1 MLVLNRKGLIFIFV
15 NGSFYREQRCITR
28 NSSHLLRLTGLILGA
43 TKLPR
48 FQVAEDEEMAPVTG
62 HHQAMTD
69 QIDTKPPQCCSWKGW
84 LGPPG
89 STTLWRGSGSLWIGA
104 DCGDS
109 ITEWTSQGLVSMI
122 GCGVVS
128 PTGGG
133 VTGLSLCSGF
143 AEVCKL
149 SFL

>member
-15 NGSFYREQRCITR
+15 KGSFYQEQRCITR
-28 NSSHLLRLTGLILGA
+28 SSSHLLRLTGVILGA

-48 FQVAEDEEMAPVTG
+48 FQVAGDVEMALVTG
-62 HHQAMTD
+62 HHQAKPD
-69 QIDTKPPQCCSWKGW
+69 QIDTKPQQCWRWKEW
-84 LGPPG
+84 LGSPG
-89 STTLWRGSGSLWIGA
+89 STTLWRSSGSLWIEA

-109 ITEWTSQGLVSMI
+109 ITEWTSQGLVSVI
-122 GCGVVS
+122 GCGVAS

-149 SFL
+149 SIL